1 MYYLCTSNTEAGIC
15 SQSLKE
21 KCNMSNRTVS
31 TYLLLEILI
40 FAFFWIAAPFALA
53 GQGFEVKLVSVFG
66 GPGSDLGQFKFPLGM
81 IVNSQDQIIIADAE
95 NNRIQ
100 ICDHEGNC
108 EAFGSFGFS
117 AGDFRNPHG
126 VAVDSQDRIYTV
138 ETHNN
143 RVQIFDSKG
152 IWISMFGSAGSALG
166 QFRVPGDVAID
177 NQGRILVADEQNY
190 RVQTCDEAGN
200 CTAFGSQGT
209 APGEF
214 DWPRAIVVDSADTI
228 IVTDRYNHRV
238 QLCNEQGNCDVF
250 GSPGTEIGQFGG
262 PVEVALDSQERII
275 IADRDNHRVQVCDRQ
290 GDCWAFGS
298 FGSGPGELIRPLG
311 VAVDSQDRIIVAD
324 NGNDRIQI
332 FEVISSFQI
341 NAGLN
346 DAWFNLA
353 TNGQG
358 FLISVFPD
366 IKQMFLAWFTYDTEH
381 PPEDVTAFLG
391 EPGHRWLTAQG
402 PYDGDTANLTIFV
415 TEGGVLDAA
424 EPVAETDPAGDGTMT
439 IEFADCTEGLV
450 KYQITSLGIS
460 GEIPIERI
468 TPDNVALCETLA
480 SP

>member
-1 MYYLCTSNTEAGIC
+1 MYYLCIDITEAGVC
-15 SQSLKE
+15 SQFLKE

-31 TYLLLEILI
+31 TYLLFQILI
-40 FAFFWIAAPFALA
+40 FAFFWIAVPFAFA
-53 GQGFEVKLVSVFG
+53 ARDFEVKLVSVFG
-66 GPGSDLGQFKFPLGM
+66 GTGSDLGQFKFPLGM
-81 IVNSQDQIIIADAE
+81 IVNSKDQIIIADAE
-95 NNRIQ
+95 NNRVQ

-108 EAFGSFGFS
+108 EAFGSLGTL

-166 QFRVPGDVAID
+166 QFRVPGDVAVD

-190 RVQTCDEAGN
+190 RVQTCDETGN

-238 QLCNEQGNCDVF
+238 QLCNEQGNCEVF

-275 IADRDNHRVQVCDRQ
+275 IADRDNHRVQVCDRE

-311 VAVDSQDRIIVAD
+311 VAVDSRDRIIVAD

-332 FEVISSFQI
+332 FEVIAPFQI
-341 NAGLN
+341 NSGLN

-358 FLISVFPD
+358 FLITVFPE
-366 IKQMFLAWFTYDTEH
+366 IKQMFLAWFTYDTER
-381 PPEDVTAFLG
+381 PPEDITAFLG

-402 PYDGDTANLTIFV
+402 PYDGDIATLKILV
-415 TEGGVLDAA
+415 TEGGVFDS
-424 EPVAETDPAGDGTMT
+424 PVPVTETDVAGDGTMT
-439 IEFADCTEGLV
+439 LEFAGCGNGLV
-450 KYQITSLGIS
+450 TYHIESLDIS
-460 GEIPIERI
+460 GQFPIERI
-468 TPDNVALCETLA
+468 AADNVPLCEALA